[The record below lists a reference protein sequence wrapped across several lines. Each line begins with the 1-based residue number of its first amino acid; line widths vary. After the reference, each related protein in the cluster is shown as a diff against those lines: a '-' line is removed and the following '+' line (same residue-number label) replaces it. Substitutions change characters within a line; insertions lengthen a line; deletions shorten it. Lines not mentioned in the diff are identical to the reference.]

1 MHHLNLDPL
10 NIMYQYTIYPIDQ
23 ILIFA
28 LLIHSLTFMSNDS
41 IKILTIK
48 FPPHFYASTLIIHSH
63 AFLNHLSPDSYHSAI
78 MIYST
83 SHYDIIYRLSPI
95 YLSTNPYPIIVY
107 LPHSILYL
115 YLYIY
120 TITFISK
127 FYSPNRLKSFY
138 ISIVYAFII
147 SNYFYYSQY

>member
-1 MHHLNLDPL
+1 MHRLNLDPL

-41 IKILTIK
+41 IKILTIE

-107 LPHSILYL
+107 SPHSIL
-115 YLYIY
+115 
-120 TITFISK
+120 
-127 FYSPNRLKSFY
+127 
-138 ISIVYAFII
+138 
-147 SNYFYYSQY
+147 